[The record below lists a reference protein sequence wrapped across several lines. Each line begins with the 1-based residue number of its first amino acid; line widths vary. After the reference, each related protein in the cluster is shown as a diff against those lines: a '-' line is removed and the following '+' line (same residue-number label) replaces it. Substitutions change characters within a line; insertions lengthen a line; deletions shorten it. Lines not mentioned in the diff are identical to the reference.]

1 MARKAK
7 ADNSD
12 SKNEDEGAGLHPL
25 LRSLISILL
34 LLHLAGIFL
43 APMATSIGEAYR
55 IFPDRGR
62 PFRSANTSADT
73 SANTADRATA
83 EQGRG
88 AQAASELAPTIDS
101 QTSANLWLL
110 QKLEPYLDICYL
122 NHGYNFFA
130 PDPDVSL
137 LIRYRI
143 ERDDGTPYEGTFPD
157 VRKQWPRLRYHRHF
171 MLSSHSVGLPEGT
184 ANAFGQHLLRTYQ
197 GHRATLELV
206 RHRLLTQQEV
216 LDGKTLDDPS
226 TYEVLDSLTVNYE
239 EKGTEPVPGELL
251 PTPEAQR

>member
-7 ADNSD
+7 ADNSE
-12 SKNEDEGAGLHPL
+12 SKDKDQAQGLHPL
-25 LRSLISILL
+25 LRSLISFLL

-43 APMATSIGEAYR
+43 APMATSIGEAYS

-62 PFRSANTSADT
+62 SFRAANAAAGD
-73 SANTADRATA
+73 ANQPPA

-88 AQAASELAPTIDS
+88 VEAAADLAPTVDS

-110 QKLEPYLDICYL
+110 QKLEPYLDACYL

-130 PDPDVSL
+130 PDPGVSL
-137 LIRYRI
+137 LIRYTI
-143 ERDDGTPYEGTFPD
+143 EREDGSPYEGTFPD

-197 GHRATLELV
+197 GQKATLELV

-239 EKGTEPVPGELL
+239 EKPAAPVDGEEL
-251 PTPEAQR
+251 PAPEAQP